1 MVLTLF
7 SSMQSIQHS
16 VSSWKISLPGLKIF
30 LALIRRTRRN
40 LKLPISSVLIFSEL
54 LCPHATVN
62 DEVDG
67 AVDDEKEV
75 LDGGESEHPAGV

>member
-1 MVLTLF
+1 MTL
-7 SSMQSIQHS
+7 
-16 VSSWKISLPGLKIF
+16 K
-30 LALIRRTRRN
+30 RRSRRN

-54 LCPHATVN
+54 LCPNEAVN

>member
-54 LCPHATVN
+54 LCPHEAVN
-62 DEVDG
+62 DEVGG